1 MMVTAQYQEALQAYA
16 EGRYEEAMGQFSELL
31 YEDAKNPKLH
41 IWLGATHRKLGKLD
55 EAKEQYQQVLSLT
68 DDPDLIDLAKTSL
81 AQIQSSSQFVP
92 AAPTNLSLPEGIEFN
107 LDDDIH
113 IAAEHQGI
121 SLAEAIDTLIHQD
134 ESPIS
139 TAAPTPMVVPAA
151 PVVQLQPSPSAAVGA
166 PIPPAPSSQGVPAE
180 PTPIAIEDLF
190 RFSGLKPRLTALVV
204 AIATVPAVF
213 LGVSLYQAGTQALT
227 NEARQNRQEQLV
239 RDQQLAETLARSAH
253 SHLQSQYDNALSLV
267 KLLGTGTENLGR
279 IPLVRQQTFWNQRLA
294 LYRSVYPTFTAMA
307 IYSVNGNL
315 IAQASADRLPA
326 TMDDTLR
333 RDLLN
338 FQKPLS
344 IAKPTQF
351 SKPDSYGILVAGS
364 IRNPR
369 TQRTTHLMVV
379 RLPLAATRAALRR
392 TADVP
397 FAIQGTTQD
406 GSAANLVISD
416 TEFPANVAT
425 VSAPLPE
432 LKNAAFTD
440 WQLFLLSTPEDDA
453 PLQAAR
459 QVLLLI
465 LATGV
470 SLTPLLAGL
479 LAFSFARGLTQR
491 LIQLTQQ
498 VRHSAQ
504 QLVYGR
510 FTEERLSEEGDD
522 EIAQLATNIN
532 HLLDQV
538 QNLATQQQQEQRRMQ
553 QQSQKLFKSLRTLA
567 QVQDEN
573 MRLVD
578 ENIQLV
584 VRKVEERVQGKE
596 IEALKQRQEKE
607 QLQNQLAH
615 IFNEVKELANGDLT
629 VTATLQDGEVANVS
643 EFFNRLVEGLQ
654 QIVSQVK
661 HSAAQ
666 VQQSLGQN
674 ERAITQLSGEAM
686 RQADELVHTLN
697 ATQMLAM
704 SAQSV
709 ANNSKQATEIVHQAA
724 AQAATAGKSI
734 ELSMQKVLNLRSTV
748 TATAKKVQ
756 RLSEAS
762 QRVARVMTLINEI
775 AVQTNFLAINAGLE
789 SARTPDEQH
798 RNLARLSRDVGELAT
813 RSSQATQEVESLL
826 HHIQTDTADVIAFM
840 AAGEQEVVEGTKLV
854 ESAQQSLG
862 QIMEVTQQIDMLI
875 GTIQDATMSQAT
887 ASECVATL
895 IQEISQVSRRTVD
908 SSTEVSRSLHATV
921 RAVELLQRS
930 VTRFKLAN

>member
-16 EGRYEEAMGQFSELL
+16 EGRYEEAMRQFSELL

-41 IWLGATHRKLGKLD
+41 IWLGATHRKLGRLD

-81 AQIQSSSQFVP
+81 AQIQSSNQFATTTAVP
-92 AAPTNLSLPEGIEFN
+92 PANLSLPQGIEFN
-107 LDDDIH
+107 LDDEVDITE
-113 IAAEHQGI
+113 EHQGLD
-121 SLAEAIDTLIHQD
+121 LADALFQTPDHTIATG
-134 ESPIS
+134 
-139 TAAPTPMVVPAA
+139 APTPMVVSTA
-151 PVVQLQPSPSAAVGA
+151 SAVRSAVS
-166 PIPPAPSSQGVPAE
+166 SSQGTASVSPPGSSLAPAIEE

-190 RFSGLKPRLTALVV
+190 RFSGLKPRITAFVV

-213 LGVSLYQAGTQALT
+213 LGTALYQSGNQALT
-227 NEARQNRQEQLV
+227 YETRQNRQAQLV
-239 RDQQLAETLARSAH
+239 RDQQLAESLARTAH
-253 SHLQSQYDNALSLV
+253 RHLQSKDSEAQSMTTLLS
-267 KLLGTGTENLGR
+267 TGTENLGR
-279 IPLVRQQTFWNQRLA
+279 VPLARQQAFWNQRLS
-294 LYRSVYPTFTAMA
+294 LYRRVYPAFSAMA
-307 IYSVNGNL
+307 IYSINGNL
-315 IAQASADRLPA
+315 IAQRATDPQLPS
-326 TMDDTLR
+326 TMDDQLR
-333 RDLLN
+333 RNLL
-338 FQKPLS
+338 KAETPIVS
-344 IAKPTQF
+344 IISAPVVFKQPST
-351 SKPDSYGILVAGS
+351 YGVFIAAL
-364 IRNPR
+364 IQNPR
-369 TQRTTHLMVV
+369 TKRTSHLAVV
-379 RLPLAATRAALRR
+379 RLPLSGIREVLERIT
-392 TADVP
+392 DVP
-397 FAIQGTTQD
+397 FTMQTSTIPNLIAS
-406 GSAANLVISD
+406 SAEMPVNAV
-416 TEFPANVAT
+416 T
-425 VSAPLPE
+425 VTAPLPFFT
-432 LKNAAFTD
+432 NASFTD
-440 WQLFLLSTPEDDA
+440 WQISLVATPEDNA
-453 PLQAAR
+453 PLHAAR

-470 SLTPLLAGL
+470 ALTPLLAGL
-479 LAFSFARGLTQR
+479 LAFSFARGLAQR
-491 LIQLTQQ
+491 LLQLTQQ

-504 QLVYGR
+504 QLVYGK
-510 FTEERLSEEGDD
+510 FSEERLSEEGDD
-522 EIAQLATNIN
+522 EIAQLAVNIN

-538 QNLATQQQQEQRRMQ
+538 QSLATQQQQEQRKIQ

-584 VRKVEERVQGKE
+584 VRKVEERVQSKE
-596 IEALKQRQEKE
+596 VEALKQRQEKE

-643 EFFNRLVEGLQ
+643 EFFNRMVDGLQ

-661 HSAAQ
+661 SSAAQ

-697 ATQMLAM
+697 ATQMLAI

-709 ANNSKQATEIVHQAA
+709 ANNSKHATDIVHQAA

-762 QRVARVMTLINEI
+762 QRVARVMAMINEI
-775 AVQTNFLAINAGLE
+775 AVQTNFLAINASLE

-798 RNLARLSRDVGELAT
+798 RNLARLSQEVGELAK
-813 RSSQATQEVESLL
+813 RSSNATQEVEALL
-826 HHIQTDTADVIAFM
+826 HHIQTDTAEVMAVM
-840 AAGEQEVVEGTKLV
+840 AAGEQEVMEGTKLV

-862 QIMEVTQQIDMLI
+862 QIMEVTQQIDTLI
-875 GTIQDATMSQAT
+875 ATIQDATMSQAT

-921 RAVELLQRS
+921 RSVELLQRS
-930 VTRFKLAN
+930 VMRFKLAN

>member
-16 EGRYEEAMGQFSELL
+16 EGRYEEAMRQFSELL

-41 IWLGATHRKLGKLD
+41 IWLGATHRKLGRLD

-81 AQIQSSSQFVP
+81 AQIQSSNQY
-92 AAPTNLSLPEGIEFN
+92 AAATAVSPVNLSLPQGIEFN
-107 LDDDIH
+107 LDDEVDI
-113 IAAEHQGI
+113 AEEHQGV
-121 SLAEAIDTLIHQD
+121 SLADALLQPADHT
-134 ESPIS
+134 
-139 TAAPTPMVVPAA
+139 TATGAPTPMVVP
-151 PVVQLQPSPSAAVGA
+151 VPSAARSAV
-166 PIPPAPSSQGVPAE
+166 SSQGIASVSPPVSSSAPGSEE

-190 RFSGLKPRLTALVV
+190 RFSGLKPRITAFVV
-204 AIATVPAVF
+204 AIATVPAAF
-213 LGVSLYQAGTQALT
+213 LGTALYQSGNQALT
-227 NEARQNRQEQLV
+227 NETRQNRQAQLV
-239 RDQQLAETLARSAH
+239 RDQQLVESLARTAH
-253 SHLQSQYDNALSLV
+253 RHLESKDSEAQAMSLLLS
-267 KLLGTGTENLGR
+267 TGTENLGR
-279 IPLVRQQTFWNQRLA
+279 VPLARQQAFWNQRLS
-294 LYRSVYPTFTAMA
+294 LYRRVYPAFDAIG
-307 IYSVNGNL
+307 IYSIKGNL
-315 IAQASADRLPA
+315 IAQRGIESLSS
-326 TMDDTLR
+326 TMDEQLR
-333 RDLLN
+333 RKLL
-338 FQKPLS
+338 KAETPIVS
-344 IAKPTQF
+344 IISDPVAFKQPST
-351 SKPDSYGILVAGS
+351 YGVLIAAL
-364 IRNPR
+364 IQNPR
-369 TQRTTHLMVV
+369 TKRTSHLAVV
-379 RLPLAATRAALRR
+379 RLPLSGIREVLER
-392 TADVP
+392 TTDVP
-397 FAIQGTTQD
+397 FMMQTSTIPSLIA
-406 GSAANLVISD
+406 SD
-416 TEFPANVAT
+416 AEIPANAVT
-425 VSAPLPE
+425 VTAPLPVFT
-432 LKNAAFTD
+432 NAIFKD
-440 WQLFLLSTPEDDA
+440 WQISLVATPEDDA

-470 SLTPLLAGL
+470 TLTPLLAGL
-479 LAFSFARGLTQR
+479 LAFSFARGLAER
-491 LIQLTQQ
+491 LLRLTQQ
-498 VRHSAQ
+498 VRHNAQ
-504 QLVYGR
+504 QLVYGK
-510 FTEERLSEEGDD
+510 FSEERLSEEGDD

-538 QNLATQQQQEQRRMQ
+538 QSLATQQQQEQRKIQ

-584 VRKVEERVQGKE
+584 VRKVEERVQSKE
-596 IEALKQRQEKE
+596 VEALKQRQEKE
-607 QLQNQLAH
+607 QLQNQLTH

-643 EFFNRLVEGLQ
+643 EFFNRMVDGLQ

-661 HSAAQ
+661 SSAAQ

-709 ANNSKQATEIVHQAA
+709 ANNSKHATDIVHQAA

-762 QRVARVMTLINEI
+762 QRVARVMSMINEI
-775 AVQTNFLAINAGLE
+775 AVQTNFLAINASLE

-798 RNLARLSRDVGELAT
+798 RNLARLSQEVGELAK
-813 RSSQATQEVESLL
+813 RSSNATQEVEALL
-826 HHIQTDTADVIAFM
+826 HHIQTDTAEVMAVM
-840 AAGEQEVVEGTKLV
+840 AAGEQEVMEGIKLV

-862 QIMEVTQQIDMLI
+862 QIMEVTQQIDTLI
-875 GTIQDATMSQAT
+875 ATIQDATMSQAT

-921 RAVELLQRS
+921 RSVELLQRS
-930 VTRFKLAN
+930 VMRFKLAN